1 MRKKVAAF
9 FDVDGTLLRCN
20 IVRYYA
26 FFKRRRLGAVPK
38 LLWTISLIVRAPL
51 LMLQDRISREWFA
64 RKFYRSYRSIAPE
77 ELEEATLELFEKE
90 MRGQFYTQALA
101 CVKKHLAE
109 GHQVVLVSGSIRHI
123 VQQVAQYVAA
133 TSVLCVDL
141 ELSEGRFTGQ
151 LTGTP
156 LTGHY
161 KAKSL
166 RQFAR
171 ENGIDLNA
179 SFAYA
184 DSADDIAM
192 LEQVGT
198 AAAINPDRRL
208 RAVARDR
215 GWSIRSWGPSAGTQ
229 C

>member
-1 MRKKVAAF
+1 
-9 FDVDGTLLRCN
+9 
-20 IVRYYA
+20 
-26 FFKRRRLGAVPK
+26 
-38 LLWTISLIVRAPL
+38 
-51 LMLQDRISREWFA
+51 MLQDRISREWFA
-64 RKFYRSYRSIAPE
+64 RNFYRSYRSIAPE
-77 ELEEATLELFEKE
+77 ELEEATLELFEQE

-208 RAVARDR
+208 LAVARDR
-215 GWSIRSWGPSAGTQ
+215 GWSIRSWGPSAGTK

>member
-1 MRKKVAAF
+1 MREQVAAF
-9 FDVDGTLLRCN
+9 FDVDGTLLRGD

-26 FFKRRRLGAVPK
+26 FLKRRQLGALPK
-38 LLWTISLIVRAPL
+38 LLWTMSLIARAPFL
-51 LMLQDRISREWFA
+51 ILQDRISREWFA
-64 RKFYRSYRSIAPE
+64 RRFYRGYRTIAPE

-101 CVKKHLAE
+101 CVKRHLAE

-133 TSVLCVDL
+133 TAVLCVDL
-141 ELSEGRFTGQ
+141 ELSQGRFTGQ

-156 LTGHY
+156 LTGQY

-166 RQFAR
+166 KQFAR
-171 ENGIDLNA
+171 DNGIDLNA

-184 DSADDIAM
+184 DSADDIPM

-198 AAAINPDRRL
+198 VAAINPDRRL
-208 RAVARDR
+208 LAAAKDR
-215 GWSIRSWGPSAGTQ
+215 GWSIFSWGPSARTK